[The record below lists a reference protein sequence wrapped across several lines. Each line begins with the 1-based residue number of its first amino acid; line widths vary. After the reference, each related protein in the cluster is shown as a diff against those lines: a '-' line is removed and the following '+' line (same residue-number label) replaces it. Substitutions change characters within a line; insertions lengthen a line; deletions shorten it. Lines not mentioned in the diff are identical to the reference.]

1 MAEFANAARGIGGQF
16 AAFFG
21 VGLAA
26 AVVHYGLLVGLV
38 EGGVADP
45 VPATL
50 AGYLAGGLVSYAL
63 NRRHTYRSRRP
74 HAEAGWRFAVV
85 ALVGFGLTGVLM
97 HALTRSLHIP
107 YLPAQVVTTGIVLLW
122 SFAAHRIWTFR
133 AVDIAEPGKIV
144 SFIKTNEAPPRPREH
159 RPARTTGRLS

>member
-1 MAEFANAARGIGGQF
+1 MNGVLRRDAARGRSYIGGMSDGVDVSRAIGRQF

-21 VGLAA
+21 VGLVA

-38 EGGVADP
+38 EGGVAGP

-50 AGYLAGGLVSYAL
+50 AGYVAGGLVSYAL

-74 HAEAGWRFAVV
+74 HAEAGWRFALV
-85 ALVGFGLTGVLM
+85 ALVGFGLTGGLM
-97 HALTRSLHIP
+97 HAFTNVLGAP

-122 SFAAHRIWTFR
+122 SFAAHRLWTFG
-133 AVDIAEPGKIV
+133 AA
-144 SFIKTNEAPPRPREH
+144 SPRQP
-159 RPARTTGRLS
+159 